1 MASHFLPLLILPWAT
16 ISFTIMADDGYNEFL
31 SLLAAAPSKDDAKN
45 VVETSAKTIRGSV
58 LAKKQEVTSSSDVEK
73 PKDDRPKVDR
83 LSSVTTL
90 RHGEPQQES
99 VEKDR
104 VSGVK
109 FHVEPQA
116 NQHDVTI
123 TESSYNSGDKLGSFV
138 HMTDSDYNDA
148 PTV

>member
-16 ISFTIMADDGYNEFL
+16 ISLTIMADDGYNEFL

-58 LAKKQEVTSSSDVEK
+58 LAKKQEVTSIDVEK